1 MAKGSL
7 CIKAGNGRV
16 TAAQMIDSSA
26 LLQSGQVEAAQQ
38 RLAKDGY
45 LLLRGYL
52 PTAKVSEVSPLSAV
66 CQVMLACIQFAS
78 STFLEFHVLL
88 QARTHLLQELC
99 KWKPHSCTPE
109 VLHLT

>member
-7 CIKAGNGRV
+7 CIKAGNGKV
-16 TAAQMIDSSA
+16 TAAQMVDSSA
-26 LLQSGQVEAAQQ
+26 LLQSGQIEAAQQ

-52 PTAKVSEVSPLSAV
+52 PTAKVAEVSPLSAV
-66 CQVMLACIQFAS
+66 CQVRCGCIQSAS
-78 STFLEFHVLL
+78 STFLESYVLL

-109 VLHLT
+109 VL

>member
-1 MAKGSL
+1 MAKRSL
-7 CIKAGNGRV
+7 CIKAGSGKV
-16 TAAQMIDSSA
+16 IAAQMIDSSA
-26 LLQSGQVEAAQQ
+26 LLLSGQVEAAQQ

-66 CQVMLACIQFAS
+66 CQIMFACIQFAP
-78 STFLEFHVLL
+78 STSLDIYVLL
-88 QARTHLLQELC
+88 QARAHLLQELC

>member
-7 CIKAGNGRV
+7 CIKAGNGKV
-16 TAAQMIDSSA
+16 TAAQMVDSSA
-26 LLQSGQVEAAQQ
+26 LLQSGQIEAAQQ

-52 PTAKVSEVSPLSAV
+52 PTAKVAAVSPLSAV
-66 CQVMLACIQFAS
+66 CQIMLACIQSAT
-78 STFLEFHVLL
+78 STFLESFVLL

-109 VLHLT
+109 VL

>member
-52 PTAKVSEVSPLSAV
+52 PTARVSEVSPLSAV
-66 CQVMLACIQFAS
+66 CQINFACIQSAS
-78 STFLEFHVLL
+78 STFLESYVLL
-88 QARTHLLQELC
+88 QARAHLLQELC
-99 KWKPHSCTPE
+99 KWKPHSCTSE

>member
-7 CIKAGNGRV
+7 CIKAGNGKV
-16 TAAQMIDSSA
+16 TAAQMVDSSA
-26 LLQSGQVEAAQQ
+26 LLQSGQIEAAQQ

-52 PTAKVSEVSPLSAV
+52 PTAKVAAVSPLSAV
-66 CQVMLACIQFAS
+66 CQVMLACIQSAT
-78 STFLEFHVLL
+78 STFLESYVLL
-88 QARTHLLQELC
+88 QARTRLLQELC

-109 VLHLT
+109 VL

>member
-7 CIKAGNGRV
+7 CIKAGNGKV
-16 TAAQMIDSSA
+16 TAAQMVDSSA
-26 LLQSGQVEAAQQ
+26 LLQSGQIEAAQQ

-52 PTAKVSEVSPLSAV
+52 PTAKVAEVSPLSAV
-66 CQVMLACIQFAS
+66 CQIMLACIQSAT
-78 STFLEFHVLL
+78 STFLESYILL

-109 VLHLT
+109 VL

>member
-7 CIKAGNGRV
+7 CIKAGNGKV
-16 TAAQMIDSSA
+16 TAAQMIDSNA

-52 PTAKVSEVSPLSAV
+52 PTAKVSEVSHLSAV
-66 CQVMLACIQFAS
+66 CQIMFACTESAS
-78 STFLEFHVLL
+78 STFLESCVLL

-109 VLHLT
+109 VL

>member
-1 MAKGSL
+1 M
-7 CIKAGNGRV
+7 CIKAGNGKV

-52 PTAKVSEVSPLSAV
+52 PTARVSEVSPLSAV
-66 CQVMLACIQFAS
+66 CQINFACIQSAS
-78 STFLEFHVLL
+78 STFLESYVLL
-88 QARTHLLQELC
+88 QARAHLLQELC
-99 KWKPHSCTPE
+99 KWKPHSCTSE